1 MFRFVGNQEFKNWG
15 STIVVVFQVVVA
27 VAEAFDLK
35 NKAAHLTESL
45 QNVYKLTSVHQIG
58 PSNDK
63 LGKLKFLDLI
73 DN

>member
-1 MFRFVGNQEFKNWG
+1 MTKMFRFVGNQEFKT
-15 STIVVVFQVVVA
+15 SIVVFQVVVA
-27 VAEAFDLK
+27 VAEASDLK

-45 QNVYKLTSVHQIG
+45 QKVYKLTSVHRIG

-63 LGKLKFLDLI
+63 LGNLEFLDLI